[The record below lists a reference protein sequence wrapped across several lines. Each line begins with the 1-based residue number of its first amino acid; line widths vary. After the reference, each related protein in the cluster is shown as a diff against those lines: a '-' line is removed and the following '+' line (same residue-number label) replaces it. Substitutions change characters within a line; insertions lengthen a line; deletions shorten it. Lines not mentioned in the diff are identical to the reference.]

1 MKNKNMK
8 NKQFLRRMLVLAL
21 PIALQNLLSSCGYLV
36 DTAMVVR
43 LGNTAT
49 SAIGVAGRWS
59 FLMNIAAFGVC
70 SGSAVLIAQSW
81 GAGDHR
87 TIRRSA
93 GLALAAVTGVSGI
106 YILLGLLCPEGLM
119 GVFTDEAAVIAAGA
133 DYLRIACFAALFSGI
148 ALVISTAMRS
158 TEDVRTPFVAST
170 AGVLLNILLN
180 YLLIYGHMG
189 LPRMELAGA
198 ALATV
203 LAMAAQMCI
212 LLVLSRRKKSVFLR
226 EPAQL
231 LAWDKA
237 FVKKYIR
244 VAAPVLCNE
253 ILWAVG
259 TNIYS
264 VILARQG
271 SENYAAYTVYN
282 SIHEI
287 FFVFSVG
294 LCSACAIMVGKT
306 IGEGKNDL
314 AYEMAKTNMEA
325 ITLMSVALG
334 AVQILLR
341 YPILSLMHLET
352 QGAVETAASL
362 LVIHGL
368 LMPVINLPY
377 LAVVGI
383 FRAGGDATYGFF
395 IDTFSVYFMGI
406 PTLACMAYLTKAS
419 FPAMVA
425 GMFLGEYCLKTILCI
440 LHFRSRKWIRNLM

>member
-212 LLVLSRRKKSVFLR
+212 LLVLSRRKKSVFL
-226 EPAQL
+226 
-231 LAWDKA
+231 
-237 FVKKYIR
+237 
-244 VAAPVLCNE
+244 
-253 ILWAVG
+253 
-259 TNIYS
+259 
-264 VILARQG
+264 
-271 SENYAAYTVYN
+271 
-282 SIHEI
+282 
-287 FFVFSVG
+287 
-294 LCSACAIMVGKT
+294 SA
-306 IGEGKNDL
+306 
-314 AYEMAKTNMEA
+314 
-325 ITLMSVALG
+325 
-334 AVQILLR
+334 
-341 YPILSLMHLET
+341 LE
-352 QGAVETAASL
+352 
-362 LVIHGL
+362 
-368 LMPVINLPY
+368 
-377 LAVVGI
+377 
-383 FRAGGDATYGFF
+383 
-395 IDTFSVYFMGI
+395 
-406 PTLACMAYLTKAS
+406 
-419 FPAMVA
+419 
-425 GMFLGEYCLKTILCI
+425 
-440 LHFRSRKWIRNLM
+440 